1 MTALNA
7 RRGRHADQETI
18 PPQNEVPGGPRTPL
32 EIGET
37 SWRNTLKRTGKKFAR
52 DRCSITAGSLA
63 ITGSWPTGWGMGGG
77 RHEQTVRR
85 CYPDIGREDRFGMA
99 GEGSAVRSR

>member
-63 ITGSWPTGWGMGGG
+63 YHWFLAHWLGHG
-77 RHEQTVRR
+77 RR
-85 CYPDIGREDRFGMA
+85 A
-99 GEGSAVRSR
+99 S